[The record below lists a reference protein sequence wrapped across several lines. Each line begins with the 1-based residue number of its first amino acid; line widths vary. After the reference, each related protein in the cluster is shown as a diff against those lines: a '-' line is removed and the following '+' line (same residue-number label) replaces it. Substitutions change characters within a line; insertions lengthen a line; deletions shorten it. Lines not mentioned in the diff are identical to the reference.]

1 MTRSQS
7 ALTARRQSIGEAA
20 RSRHATQTEK
30 HTKKRKE
37 KKTKRKKVEGGKGG
51 DEEQACG
58 RKAVKKQARQT
69 DRWKDEK
76 KKGPYHLASHPAGW
90 TGPLCSFPVQTH
102 LTAVCSLQQQC
113 AHTHACTH
121 THTAACL
128 TVGTIT
134 LLRGIDRGLK
144 VKRMRCWKKI
154 DNSHIQSPGPSST
167 HKSTQTNRSVVIL
180 PAWQPG
186 MNLLSAVLNSSFICP
201 IWSHTPHTHTTKNHT
216 HKQLFGQGRTRSIV
230 TQGKKGG
237 GSGSPNSLSDCSHTP
252 TQKRSVTQACTHTHT
267 FSSAAVHDPDHTQTN
282 ELVLQGKKVPG
293 SFTCRFIVFPTTA
306 PILLRTVASA
316 AIETYFRLCSKL
328 CKVTA
333 WIRVNQPNV
342 TKMPT
347 WAPPSHDSSIFNE
360 GMQNFIYIL
369 GPQILLFLKIFFFF
383 CIFSPYN
390 PKSSTTSH
398 IKG

>member
-1 MTRSQS
+1 M
-7 ALTARRQSIGEAA
+7 
-20 RSRHATQTEK
+20 
-30 HTKKRKE
+30 
-37 KKTKRKKVEGGKGG
+37 EGGKGG

-201 IWSHTPHTHTTKNHT
+201 IWSHTPHTHTRLKITHTNSCLVRGGPEVLLHKGRRVVVADLRTLYLIAHT
-216 HKQLFGQGRTRSIV
+216 HPRRNAQSHKHVHTRTLSRQL
-230 TQGKKGG
+230 
-237 GSGSPNSLSDCSHTP
+237 LCMTP
-252 TQKRSVTQACTHTHT
+252 TTHRLTSWCCKARKSRDRSHAGL
-267 FSSAAVHDPDHTQTN
+267 SSFQQLHPFCWGLWLA
-282 ELVLQGKKVPG
+282 
-293 SFTCRFIVFPTTA
+293 R
-306 PILLRTVASA
+306 LL
-316 AIETYFRLCSKL
+316 K
-328 CKVTA
+328 
-333 WIRVNQPNV
+333 
-342 TKMPT
+342 
-347 WAPPSHDSSIFNE
+347 H
-360 GMQNFIYIL
+360 IL
-369 GPQILLFLKIFFFF
+369 GCAQSFARWQPGLGSINQMWQKCPPEPLHHTIQVFLMKA
-383 CIFSPYN
+383 C
-390 PKSSTTSH
+390 KTLSTY
-398 IKG
+398 

>member
-1 MTRSQS
+1 MHTDDPIPERSDS
-7 ALTARRQSIGEAA
+7 KETVHRRGLPGADTLHKQKN
-20 RSRHATQTEK
+20 TQ
-30 HTKKRKE
+30 KKKE

-267 FSSAAVHDPDHTQTN
+267 FTTLSRQLLCMT
-282 ELVLQGKKVPG
+282 
-293 SFTCRFIVFPTTA
+293 PTTHRLTSWCCKA
-306 PILLRTVASA
+306 RKSRDRSHAGLSSFQQLHPFCWGLWLARLL
-316 AIETYFRLCSKL
+316 K
-328 CKVTA
+328 
-333 WIRVNQPNV
+333 
-342 TKMPT
+342 
-347 WAPPSHDSSIFNE
+347 H
-360 GMQNFIYIL
+360 IL
-369 GPQILLFLKIFFFF
+369 GCAQSFARWQPGLGSINQMWQKCPPEPLHHTIQVFLMKA
-383 CIFSPYN
+383 C
-390 PKSSTTSH
+390 KTLSTY
-398 IKG
+398 